1 MSRTRNITDAWELEE
16 SGLLPGDPVHLGVAG
31 PGPASNDV
39 RFCGRLLRGSEIIG
53 VRVTI
58 HGRELD
64 IYWGDIIELWP
75 LTPREALSGP
85 EKAGLVSEY
94 TRRVGD

>member
-1 MSRTRNITDAWELEE
+1 MSQLQNITNAAELEE

-39 RFCGRLLRGSEIIG
+39 RFSGRLLRGSEIIG
-53 VRVTI
+53 VRITLQ
-58 HGRELD
+58 GRELD
-64 IYWGDIIELWP
+64 IYWGDVIELWP

-85 EKAGLVSEY
+85 EKSGLVSEY
-94 TRRVGD
+94 VRHVEE